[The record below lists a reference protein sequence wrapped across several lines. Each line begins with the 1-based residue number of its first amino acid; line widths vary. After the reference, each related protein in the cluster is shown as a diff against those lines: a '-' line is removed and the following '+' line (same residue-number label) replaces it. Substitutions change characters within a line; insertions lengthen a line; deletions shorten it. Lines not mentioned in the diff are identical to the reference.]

1 MSPFLIF
8 GFLFPN
14 LLLSPTTVVK
24 SLVLLPPTVCVVKV
38 SVLNMGPGSP
48 LSLPAESRFRL
59 RRHSR
64 GSYLIFQMKLC
75 RCPAVRPYGLVEMMG
90 FEPMTPCLQGRCSP
104 N

>member
-59 RRHSR
+59 RRYPR
-64 GSYLIFQMKLC
+64 GSHLTLKVNLADN
-75 RCPAVRPYGLVEMMG
+75 RLSGL
-90 FEPMTPCLQGRCSP
+90 PDWWR
-104 N
+104 